1 MPPLQGVPLLDT
13 PRGGGVRI
21 RDAVEALVTFADAFL
36 VLALVGGG
44 LLGFALLW
52 DAFRGGA

>member
-1 MPPLQGVPLLDT
+1 MNP
-13 PRGGGVRI
+13 
-21 RDAVEALVTFADAFL
+21 ADAFL

-52 DAFRGGA
+52 AAFRGET